1 VTARLARV
9 LLALLATTVAV
20 LAVGIGTASAH
31 VTANSTNAA
40 AGGFGE
46 INLNVP
52 NERDDASTVSLR
64 VQLPTDTPLAFVS
77 VKPVPGWTA
86 TTTTTP
92 LDPPV
97 DVEGSQVTEAVSEIT
112 WTADTPDAA
121 IAPGEY
127 LVFSISG
134 GPLPDA
140 ESLTLPAIQTY
151 SSGEEV
157 AWVEPT
163 VDGQAEP
170 EHPAPVLTL
179 AAASD
184 EAATPDTTT
193 TTPAAS
199 STDDDGSS
207 GLAVTALI
215 VGIVGLLAGIAGVAL
230 ALGARRRTAPAPTAG
245 DRPRS
250 RASA

>member
-1 VTARLARV
+1 VTNRPARAA
-9 LLALLATTVAV
+9 LALLATTAAV
-20 LAVGIGTASAH
+20 LSVGAGPASAH
-31 VTANSTNAA
+31 VTANSTDAS

-46 INLNVP
+46 INIRVP

-86 TTTTTP
+86 ETTTTP
-92 LDPPV
+92 LAEPV
-97 DVEGSQVTEAVSEIT
+97 QVEGSEITEAVSEVS
-112 WTADTPDAA
+112 WTADSPGSA
-121 IAPGEY
+121 IAAGQY
-127 LVFSISG
+127 QTFSLSA

-163 VDGQAEP
+163 VAGQDEP
-170 EHPAPVLTL
+170 EHPAPVLSL

-184 EAATPDTTT
+184 GTGGGEGIAGA
-193 TTPAAS
+193 PAAE
-199 STDDDGSS
+199 DDDGTS

-215 VGIVGLLAGIAGVAL
+215 VGIVGPLAGIAGAAL
-230 ALGARRRTAPAPTAG
+230 ALDTRRRSGAG
-245 DRPRS
+245 TTPDDERTRV
-250 RASA
+250 SA